1 MNSSA
6 KPLVSII
13 IGMYKGEKYI
23 KECINSVINQ
33 DYSNLEIILID
44 DGSPDQCG
52 TIADDYAKMDS
63 RIVVIHQTNS
73 GVSASRNKGI
83 DIARGDYICI
93 IDQDDIVSS
102 DYIKM
107 IVLNM
112 ALNFYHCFI
121 YQKAIVIVK
130 KINGMYLL

>member
-1 MNSSA
+1 M
-6 KPLVSII
+6 
-13 IGMYKGEKYI
+13 
-23 KECINSVINQ
+23 
-33 DYSNLEIILID
+33 EIILID

-93 IDQDDIVSS
+93 IDQDDIRKMWKQSEKVSARCLQRVFIRKTYLQIC
-102 DYIKM
+102 DTFLH
-107 IVLNM
+107 VLYEKKESC
-112 ALNFYHCFI
+112 YH
-121 YQKAIVIVK
+121 YLYK
-130 KINGMYLL
+130 K